1 MTIEHSDAYYD
12 YKRNDPNAENPFTD
26 PKDRARAE
34 RVVSGLSGKVN
45 VDTEKYL
52 EFVEGVTSNESLHL
66 ASLLQRI
73 SSLEAEDDCNVPQLL
88 TAALG
93 LTAEAGEFTEV
104 VKKIILQG
112 KPYTQENVF
121 HMKRELGD
129 ICWYIAQACMAL
141 DTTFDEIIE
150 MNVEKLKAR
159 YPGGEF
165 DVHHSENRVDG
176 DV

>member
-1 MTIEHSDAYYD
+1 MT
-12 YKRNDPNAENPFTD
+12 
-26 PKDRARAE
+26 
-34 RVVSGLSGKVN
+34 

-52 EFVEGVTSNESLHL
+52 EFVQGVTSNESLHFAAL
-66 ASLLQRI
+66 MQRATY
-73 SSLEAEDDCNVPQLL
+73 LEMEDDCNVPQLL

-93 LTAEAGEFTEV
+93 LTAESGEFTEV

-112 KPYTQENVF
+112 KPYNKDNVF

-141 DTTFDEIIE
+141 DTSFDEIIE
-150 MNVEKLKAR
+150 MNVEKLESR

-165 DVHHSENRVDG
+165 DVHHSEHRKEG
-176 DV
+176 DL

>member
-12 YKRNDPNAENPFTD
+12 YKRNDPDRENPFTD

-34 RVVSGLSGKVN
+34 RVVSGISKMN

-52 EFVEGVTSNESLHL
+52 EFVEGVTSDESLNY
-66 ASLLQRI
+66 AALLTRLNK
-73 SSLEAEDDCNVPQLL
+73 LEIEDDCNVPQLL
-88 TAALG
+88 TAAFG
-93 LTAEAGEFTEV
+93 LTAESGEFTEV
-104 VKKIILQG
+104 VKKIVFQG
-112 KPYTQENVF
+112 KPYNEDNVF

-150 MNVEKLKAR
+150 MNVDKLKKR

-165 DVHHSENRVDG
+165 DVHHSENRAEG
-176 DV
+176 DL